1 MGCGRVVRGG
11 VMGSLGGRIYLVDVA
26 EGGFF
31 DGFVLDD
38 FSEDTAVTAADDEHF
53 LGVGVGVHG

>member
-1 MGCGRVVRGG
+1 M
-11 VMGSLGGRIYLVDVA
+11 GGRIYLVDVA

-31 DGFVLDD
+31 DSFVLDD